1 MTRLSLAR
9 IVDEELAK
17 VREFERGTIDKG
29 RPRRTEWS
37 ERLPGFGVRFYA
49 SGRSIYV
56 VQALMNGVTRTVTLG
71 STKVLTQHEALSVAR
86 RVLLRAH
93 VGDDPAS
100 DRVQTRKT
108 PSYADFLELY
118 WERASPKWK
127 AKTLFSQTSYR
138 RRYLDGAFAGKFIDE
153 IEQGDVLAWFNW
165 VSNTGGPG
173 AGNRCFEILRSA
185 LAHAERWG
193 YRPEGSNPCTF
204 IKPNKRRKCERFL
217 SDQEIARLGEV
228 LDCRR
233 TTHPLY
239 AIIIYL
245 LLLTGCRRTEITGL
259 RWGEV
264 KGGRLLL
271 HDSKTGPRT
280 IWLGDEARLLLSTLQ
295 RRRPSDLVFWNKLTG
310 RPVGD
315 LDGFWREVK
324 AEAGLPGV
332 RLHDLRHSFASHA
345 AARSET
351 LPMIGKLL
359 GHARLTSTSRYAHL
373 DDRPVLDA
381 AERIGRLLA
390 EAMGDDHLLNQNCQ
404 CESEAWNK
412 SGNQR
417 VCHCKNC
424 WSA

>member
-9 IVDEELAK
+9 IVAEELAT
-17 VREFERGTIDKG
+17 VREFEKAAIDKG

-37 ERLPGFGVRFYA
+37 ERLPGFGIRIYT

-71 STKVLTQHEALSVAR
+71 STKVLTQQEALSVAR
-86 RVLLRAH
+86 RVLLRAQ
-93 VGDDPAS
+93 VGEDPAS
-100 DRVQTRKT
+100 ERVQTRKT
-108 PSYADFLELY
+108 PNYADFLELY
-118 WERASPKWK
+118 WKRASPKWK
-127 AKTLFSQTSYR
+127 AKTLSSQTHYR
-138 RRYLDGAFAGKFIDE
+138 RRYLDDAFAGKFIDE
-153 IEQGDVLAWFNW
+153 IEQADVLAWFNR
-165 VSNTGGPG
+165 VSTTGGPG

-217 SDQEIARLGEV
+217 SDQEVARLGEV
-228 LDCRR
+228 LDRRR
-233 TTHPLY
+233 TTHPLQ

-259 RWGEV
+259 TWSEV

-280 IWLGDEARLLLSTLQ
+280 VWLGDEARLLLSTLQ
-295 RRRPSDLVFWNKLTG
+295 RRGPSESVFWNKLTG

-315 LDGFWREVK
+315 LEGFWKEVK

-373 DDRPVLDA
+373 DDGPVLDA

-390 EAMGDDHLLNQNCQ
+390 EVMGDDHLLNCNAKCD
-404 CESEAWNK
+404 SEELVHV
-412 SGNQR
+412 R
-417 VCHCKNC
+417 
-424 WSA
+424 